1 MPETMPFPDT
11 AEKASSIAEEVK
23 NTLSDASAKVK
34 EKASEFGR
42 ASANSIDSSRTS
54 VANSLENAAASLE
67 DHAFTLPGGER
78 VTSLA
83 FNAADKLGAT
93 AEYVRTH
100 DTKAMMGDVEA
111 FVKSHPGQSLLA
123 AAVVGFLAGR
133 AFQTRD

>member
-11 AEKASSIAEEVK
+11 AAKASNLADEAK
-23 NTLSDASAKVK
+23 NTFTEATEKVK

-42 ASANSIDSSRTS
+42 VSVNSIDSSRS
-54 VANSLENAAASLE
+54 SIANSLENAAASLE
-67 DHAFTLPGGER
+67 NNAFTLPGGEK

-93 AEYVRTH
+93 AEYVRRH
-100 DTKAMMGDVEA
+100 DTKAMMGDVET
-111 FVKSHPGQSLLA
+111 FVKSHPGQSLLV